1 MFAFSDW
8 YPCSLSHRCAFGNR
22 HPRHTHPDLEDLP
35 VRGAETLPHGPVLPR
50 IRAERAR
57 RHLEELRRR
66 RGDEHQARRA

>member
-8 YPCSLSHRCAFGNR
+8 YPGSFSHRCAFGNR
-22 HPRHTHPDLEDLP
+22 HSRHARCEIQEER

-66 RGDEHQARRA
+66 RGDDHQARRA